1 MSIRTT
7 ACLSN
12 WIYNALDKAS
22 ISNLKG
28 ARLLTIPF
36 VPYVFFVKMISPFT
50 SIYSNIQDIRTIN
63 RQLFDT
69 DLDDELRSDLEA
81 VKKVR
86 QISLIKSSVC
96 ALIFPLY
103 ALISA
108 IKFAVQIIL
117 NPRLAARSNS
127 PLHRA
132 YLEEISFIERKWA
145 KRITDNNKHDTDL
158 LQQELQTLQRQMA
171 SVRDHLI
178 SLSIEE
184 LPLLKDYQNRF
195 NAVIQFFNFKTDI
208 RAKCRGEDLE
218 EIFELMEKVVYS
230 SELEL
235 DALFENATDVI
246 YHCTQID
253 IYKPDKVDENDLC
266 RARKSFKE
274 NIIHLFERNEIGVI
288 PSAESAIDNLVK
300 LYRDEK
306 ELRSKLEHTSD
317 GESLNRAVDRCQVLI
332 AQGAKDELKNIFV
345 HELNQAF
352 TSN

>member
-28 ARLLTIPF
+28 ARLLAIPF

-81 VKKVR
+81 EKKVR
-86 QISLIKSSVC
+86 QISLIKSTVC

-117 NPRLAARSNS
+117 NPRFAARSNS

-132 YLEEISFIERKWA
+132 YLEEISFVERKWA
-145 KRITDNNKHDTDL
+145 KSITEYSGQDPDL

-171 SVRDHLI
+171 SFRDHLI

-184 LPLLKDYQNRF
+184 LPLLKDPENRF
-195 NAVIQFFNFKTDI
+195 NAVIQFFNFKADT
-208 RAKCRGEDLE
+208 RAKIRCEDLE

-230 SELEL
+230 SKREL
-235 DALFENATDVI
+235 DALFECARNVI
-246 YHCTQID
+246 DNCTEID
-253 IYKPDKVDENDLC
+253 SYKPDNVDENDLC

-274 NIIHLFERNEIGVI
+274 NIMHFFEQDEIGII
-288 PSAESAIDNLVK
+288 PRVESAIDNLVE
-300 LYRDEK
+300 LYLDEK

-317 GESLNRAVDRCQVLI
+317 GEALNHAVDRCQVLI
-332 AQGAKDELKNIFV
+332 SEGYNYALKDIFTM
-345 HELNQAF
+345 NWTKPF
-352 TSN
+352 KSN